1 MSKLTLSNN
10 LEKSLPGKTRFLLK
24 NLLKG
29 FAWLAVLVAA
39 FVWAKHE
46 LGDDYISW
54 LQPIYNKPI
63 AVFSIFLTS
72 EILIGI
78 IPPELFMIWAARNG
92 IVSDYVGNM
101 VLLASVSY
109 MAGFIG
115 HRIGTYLNQSKFY
128 RLMKRNFFG
137 KYEKY
142 INDFGGFIIIVAAL
156 TPVPFSGIAMMTG
169 SLRYPLKKYLIYS
182 SFRFLRFAFYAII
195 IWEANIL

>member
-1 MSKLTLSNN
+1 M
-10 LEKSLPGKTRFLLK
+10 
-24 NLLKG
+24 
-29 FAWLAVLVAA
+29 VVA

-46 LGDDYISW
+46 LGDGYINW
-54 LQPIYNKPI
+54 LQPIYEKPI

-92 IVSDYVGNM
+92 VIADYVGNIA
-101 VLLASVSY
+101 LLATVSY
-109 MAGFIG
+109 LAGFIG

-142 INDFGGFIIIVAAL
+142 IKNFGGFIIIVAAL
-156 TPVPFSGIAMMTG
+156 TPVPFSGIAMMMG
-169 SLRYPLKKYLIYS
+169 SLRYPIERYMFFAL
-182 SFRFLRFAFYAII
+182 FRFVRFGVYGFI

>member
-1 MSKLTLSNN
+1 M
-10 LEKSLPGKTRFLLK
+10 K

-29 FAWLAVLVAA
+29 FAWLAVLIVA

-46 LGDDYISW
+46 LGDDYITW
-54 LQPIYNKPI
+54 LQPIYDKPV

-78 IPPELFMIWAARNG
+78 IPPELFMIWATQNG
-92 IVSDYVGNM
+92 ILSDYVWNIA
-101 VLLASVSY
+101 LLASVSY

-137 KYEKY
+137 KYERY

-156 TPVPFSGIAMMTG
+156 TPVPFSGIAMMMG
-169 SLRYPLKKYLIYS
+169 SLRYPLKRYLLFAL
-182 SFRFLRFAFYAII
+182 FRFVRFGVYAFI
-195 IWEANIL
+195 IWEANVL